1 MKRIFTAIDISV
13 EAKRK
18 VSSYIETLRR
28 EFPKLRVGWAKT
40 EKLHLTLKFLGDT
53 EESKTAELSQA
64 IEKIAREN
72 PSFKLRILETGIF
85 PSMSKPRILWLA
97 LKDERG
103 SLAKIN
109 EQLESACEK
118 LGFAPEK
125 RNFKPHLTIA
135 RLREPNKSKDLV
147 EKHLNN
153 MFETIEF
160 EASEI
165 IIYESKLQS
174 SGSIYSVVSKH
185 KFNNRTFSK
194 VENSVAKL

>member
-1 MKRIFTAIDISV
+1 MKRIFVAIDISV

-18 VSSYIETLRR
+18 ISSYIETLRH
-28 EFPKLRVGWAKT
+28 EFPKLRVGWEKT

-53 EESKTAELSQA
+53 EESKTVELSQA

-72 PSFKLRILETGIF
+72 PSFKLRILETGVF
-85 PSMSKPRILWLA
+85 PSMSNARILWLA
-97 LKDERG
+97 LKDEEG

-109 EQLESACEK
+109 EQLESVCGK

-153 MFETIEF
+153 IFETVEF
-160 EASEI
+160 EAGEI
-165 IIYESKLQS
+165 VIYESKLQP

-185 KFNNRTFSK
+185 KFNK
-194 VENSVAKL
+194 